1 MFGGIGGFDLAF
13 QRQGW
18 KGVWYNDWD
27 KYAVKTY
34 NKNFGTN
41 YEPTDITTIDPNII
55 PEHSLICAGFPCQS
69 FSIAGK
75 RGGFSDTRGT
85 MFFEIM
91 RIAKHQRTPYL
102 LLENVKGLLSHDNG
116 WTFATILNTLDEL
129 GYDAEWQVLNSK
141 FFGVPQNRE
150 RVFIIANLRTNS
162 RPEVFPITKNAGTIS
177 EIFEREENDIMI
189 YDRKGFDSRTK
200 GFRESIEVPTLSVKM
215 GTGGNNVP
223 MVMDFRKDEG
233 FRERDNVSPALTSHG
248 SSQGGIPVPMILDP
262 GTVRRGEFGDGIHNN
277 ETGTLNSSS
286 GRENGQEFEP
296 NSESNSLTNVQ
307 KDNLVYAPMDI
318 ANCLTPDGYLMDGK
332 RKRVNG
338 NAVLTSVHE
347 RRLRRLTPIE
357 CARLQGFPDDWHV
370 GMSDTQAYKQYGN
383 SVTVNVVEEI
393 AKRLNEWIGN

>member
-1 MFGGIGGFDLAF
+1 MDKTFISLFGGIGGFDLAF

-162 RPEVFPITKNAGTIS
+162 RPEVFPLCQDASSVSGILAGEEGEEVIS
-177 EIFEREENDIMI
+177 FSFKSFDGSSKEEGRALREH
-189 YDRKGFDSRTK
+189 K
-200 GFRESIEVPTLSVKM
+200 SIGECSALTSQM

-223 MVMDFRKDEG
+223 MVISH
-233 FRERDNVSPALTSHG
+233 SPRNGNPKLGGTGVLTSEKHAFT
-248 SSQGGIPVPMILDP
+248 LDSTP
-262 GTVRRGEFGDGIHNN
+262 HIVAMR
-277 ETGTLNSSS
+277 

-383 SVTVNVVEEI
+383 SVTVNVIEEI

>member
-1 MFGGIGGFDLAF
+1 MDKTFISLFGGIGGFDLAF

-34 NKNFGTN
+34 NKNFGTT
-41 YEPTDITTIDPNII
+41 YEPTDITTINPDNI
-55 PEHSLICAGFPCQS
+55 PKHSLICAGFPCQS

-91 RIAKHQRTPYL
+91 RVAKHQRTPYL

-162 RPEVFPITKNAGTIS
+162 RPEVFPITKNARTIS
-177 EIFEREENDIMI
+177 EISEREEGEEVISFSF
-189 YDRKGFDSRTK
+189 KSFDGSSKEEGRAL
-200 GFRESIEVPTLSVKM
+200 REHKSIGECSALTSQM

-233 FRERDNVSPALTSHG
+233 FRERDKVSPALTSHG
-248 SSQGGIPVPMILDP
+248 SSQGGIPVPMILDA

-286 GRENGQEFEP
+286 GRDF
-296 NSESNSLTNVQ
+296 L
-307 KDNLVYAPMDI
+307 
-318 ANCLTPDGYLMDGK
+318 
-332 RKRVNG
+332 VNG
-338 NAVLTSVHE
+338 
-347 RRLRRLTPIE
+347 LRRLTPLE
-357 CARLQGFPDDWHV
+357 CERLQGFPDSWTEGV
-370 GMSDTQAYKQYGN
+370 SDTQRYKQCGN